1 MTEFSNTE
9 QSTKALIRETR
20 YGSGFLVTTGVF
32 QSVWGKAYK
41 FFRMKPVYMTSV
53 ALFEIGSLVC
63 AVAPTS
69 TALIIGRAIA
79 GVGAAGV
86 TSGSNIIV
94 ALSVPPPRVPAV
106 LGGMGVVF
114 TIASAVGKRC

>member
-1 MTEFSNTE
+1 
-9 QSTKALIRETR
+9 
-20 YGSGFLVTTGVF
+20 
-32 QSVWGKAYK
+32 
-41 FFRMKPVYMTSV
+41 MKPVYLTSV
-53 ALFEIGSLVC
+53 ILFEIGSLVC

-69 TALIIGRAIA
+69 TALIVGRAIA
-79 GVGAAGV
+79 GLGAAGV

-114 TIASAVGKRC
+114 TIASAVGMESIGKHLLDKKGLTMRF